1 MGVGHYSRGLQAM
14 DPGLSLALSPSEYR
28 GAGPKGPPDGDEAH
42 GPDQLHVL
50 SQFLPLGDGKCTD
63 SDGGCSNAQHRW
75 AKLLDGGGWGWE
87 CLGSAL
93 SPPGLLAVS

>member
-1 MGVGHYSRGLQAM
+1 M

-63 SDGGCSNAQHRW
+63 AVGGCSIAQPWWPKR
-75 AKLLDGGGWGWE
+75 LEGGRGGWE